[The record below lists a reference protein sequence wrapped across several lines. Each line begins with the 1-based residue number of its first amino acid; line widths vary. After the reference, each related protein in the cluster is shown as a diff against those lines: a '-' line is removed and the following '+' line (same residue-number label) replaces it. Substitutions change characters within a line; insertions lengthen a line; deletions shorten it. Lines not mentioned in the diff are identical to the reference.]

1 MRLAFSILLNE
12 VKGHVGTVEKIEKT
26 FERRRL
32 VFHLR
37 DREVLVAYGQTA
49 GGWGIVESP
58 LALALKCFSED
69 ELLKIQC
76 EGEAN

>member
-1 MRLAFSILLNE
+1 MS
-12 VKGHVGTVEKIEKT
+12 TVERIEKT

-37 DREVLVAYGQTA
+37 DRDVLAAYGQTA
-49 GGWGIVESP
+49 GGWGIVENP
-58 LALALKCFSED
+58 LALALKCFSDD
-69 ELLKIQC
+69 ELLKIQS

>member
-1 MRLAFSILLNE
+1 ME
-12 VKGHVGTVEKIEKT
+12 TVERIEKI

-37 DREVLVAYGQTA
+37 NREVRVAYGQTA
-49 GGWGIVESP
+49 GGWGRVEDP

-69 ELLKIQC
+69 ELVKIQC